1 MKHRARI
8 VLAIV
13 VALFLLAI
21 PIASAGTG
29 DVNLPVKRYGI
40 CISTSPNFTVCY

>member
-1 MKHRARI
+1 MKHRARV

-21 PIASAGTG
+21 PMASAGTG
-29 DVNLPVKRYGI
+29 DVKVPVKRYGI
-40 CISTSPNFTVCY
+40 CLSVSPQLTVCY